1 MFKNDKP
8 YTAVS
13 SKIDHM
19 TTNPGEA
26 TDPAALLELIE
37 LIQINTSSGTAEAG
51 RSLRKHIK
59 HGDSTEQMRAIVIAE
74 AIVDNGGR
82 KMVPM
87 VRDTGLGEQMLM
99 TARSGGSKPRKYATR
114 VVNSW
119 AANFPE
125 FSHYGVKGERSSRL
139 AGDSSKGRSRS
150 QDPGYEG
157 RRYREHDDRDHTR
170 GRSVPRTRR
179 EPSRSPSR
187 SPSPLNLRGQSL
199 ESTIALGHSTAT
211 HLVNSMITHDDQ
223 PTLSRETTGYYEQA
237 KQIRRRVLRMITD
250 DTPEVHRYL
259 EQLLQVN
266 EDLLEAIVGYEEEEK
281 TQVRPVRRAPVP
293 SLPRRSV
300 SPPSKAYSPP
310 RARAASPSGSDGPFN
325 GEEEGDDEDP
335 FADSHEAT
343 GSLKHTPVW

>member
-1 MFKNDKP
+1 MGLFKNEKP
-8 YTAVS
+8 YTAIS

-37 LIQINTSSGTAEAG
+37 LIQINTGSGTAEAG

-99 TARSGGSKPRKYATR
+99 TARSGSSKPRKYAGR

-119 AANFPE
+119 AQNFPE
-125 FSHYGVKGERSSRL
+125 FSHYGTKSDRSSRQS
-139 AGDSSKGRSRS
+139 GDYSQRSRS
-150 QDPGYEG
+150 QDPRES
-157 RRYREHDDRDHTR
+157 RRYREEDNREQTR

-223 PTLSRETTGYYEQA
+223 PAMSRETTGYYEQA

-250 DTPEVHRYL
+250 DTAEVHRFL
-259 EQLLQVN
+259 DQLLRVN
-266 EDLLEAIVGYEEEEK
+266 EDLLEAIVGFEEAEK
-281 TQVRPVRRAPVP
+281 NQIRPVRRAPVP
-293 SLPRRSV
+293 ALPPRRSV
-300 SPPSKAYSPP
+300 SPPSRTYTPP
-310 RARAASPSGSDGPFN
+310 DRRAPSNISDEDFGD
-325 GEEEGDDEDP
+325 EEDDEDP